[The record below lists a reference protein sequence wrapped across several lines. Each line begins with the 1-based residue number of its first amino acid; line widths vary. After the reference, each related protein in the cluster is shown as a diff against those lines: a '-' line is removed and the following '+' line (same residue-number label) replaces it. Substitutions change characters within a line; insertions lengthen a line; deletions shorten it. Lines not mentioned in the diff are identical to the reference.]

1 MAPEAIW
8 ISPWET
14 TALNCYA
21 MRNPHLLTGFCGGK
35 AELKRTEDMKDAI
48 ETCNYQ
54 GLLAHWRAPRQQGR
68 PQSRVRRRQREV
80 LRNGQPGSHDGV
92 LPWWVPVLRLD
103 EARSAEALHAER
115 PQGGPGAGL
124 RLSGR
129 QVLRAAQSRAACVA
143 VWRQRRAVQLD
154 VGARAVLVVVVVVVR
169 TTSLARGMLHA
180 LVHAHL
186 RVHVAYTGY
195 WGL

>member
-54 GLLAHWRAPRQQGR
+54 GLLAHWRDHG
-68 PQSRVRRRQREV
+68 SKEGLNRECADDSV
-80 LRNGQPGSHDGV
+80 KCYAMANPDLTTAFCPGGYQFCDWTKLDLLRHYT
-92 LPWWVPVLRLD
+92 
-103 EARSAEALHAER
+103 
-115 PQGGPGAGL
+115 
-124 RLSGR
+124 LSGHKEGR
-129 QVLRAAQSRAACVA
+129 VLACDSPAARCYVQRSPELRASLCGGNVEQCANRTFLPRVAASHRA
-143 VWRQRRAVQLD
+143 L
-154 VGARAVLVVVVVVVR
+154 
-169 TTSLARGMLHA
+169 LA
-180 LVHAHL
+180 
-186 RVHVAYTGY
+186 
-195 WGL
+195 